1 MNQFIYDVLLKY
13 IPREKFQVCLMD
25 TDSAYTAFSGRSL
38 RDCVRPEMKGG
49 FFEKIFNSCHVEH
62 VSPETGFWFP
72 RECCNKHRQFDRRT
86 PGLFKLEKSGIE
98 LYCLASKTYIL
109 HDGVNNKLSCKGV
122 MKHRVENPLNIFQTV
137 LLDGK
142 SQEVENVGFRAR
154 HGTMFTYTQTKVGF
168 NYLYIKRKLL
178 SDGKSTVPLDICLT
192 PRSFICHV
200 LVDSKNALS
209 NEYTET
215 IKHAN
220 GISFQLLDLRYRIYS
235 FPW

>member
-1 MNQFIYDVLLKY
+1 
-13 IPREKFQVCLMD
+13 
-25 TDSAYTAFSGRSL
+25 
-38 RDCVRPEMKGG
+38 
-49 FFEKIFNSCHVEH
+49 
-62 VSPETGFWFP
+62 
-72 RECCNKHRQFDRRT
+72 
-86 PGLFKLEKSGIE
+86 
-98 LYCLASKTYIL
+98 
-109 HDGVNNKLSCKGV
+109 

-220 GISFQLLDLRYRIYS
+220 GISFFCAEQLYEYLAALHHQENERAIDILHTRNIFALRIARGNYDFTRDWYKSSISIMNKVLELKLSQSHKFREELVKVGDKQVFVLGVDLFWTCGLLQRYAFWTDPNE
-235 FPW
+235 FPGSNMLGELLCKLAAR